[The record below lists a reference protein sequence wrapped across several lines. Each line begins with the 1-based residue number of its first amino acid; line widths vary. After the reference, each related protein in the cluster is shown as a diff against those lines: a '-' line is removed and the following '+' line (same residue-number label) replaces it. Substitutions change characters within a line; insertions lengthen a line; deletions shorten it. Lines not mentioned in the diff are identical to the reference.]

1 MPNLRH
7 QPRICL
13 QILRNIIQQVS
24 ESRLENKTL
33 RIFNANGDNSTV
45 SFGYYSHQVTALT
58 AVFLK
63 VEEYAALIFR
73 AKGNIK
79 AASSYKTGV

>member
-1 MPNLRH
+1 
-7 QPRICL
+7 
-13 QILRNIIQQVS
+13 
-24 ESRLENKTL
+24 
-33 RIFNANGDNSTV
+33 V